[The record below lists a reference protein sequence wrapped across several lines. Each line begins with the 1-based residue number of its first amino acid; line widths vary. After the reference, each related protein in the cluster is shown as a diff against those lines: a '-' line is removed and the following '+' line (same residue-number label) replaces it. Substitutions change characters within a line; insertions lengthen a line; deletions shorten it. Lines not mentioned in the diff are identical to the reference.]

1 MLDLGWKRWCG
12 GRRLGFLREERS
24 NERDSCEKN
33 KSQVFWKWFDRFDG
47 NRERDPVCGLR

>member
-24 NERDSCEKN
+24 NERDNCEKN